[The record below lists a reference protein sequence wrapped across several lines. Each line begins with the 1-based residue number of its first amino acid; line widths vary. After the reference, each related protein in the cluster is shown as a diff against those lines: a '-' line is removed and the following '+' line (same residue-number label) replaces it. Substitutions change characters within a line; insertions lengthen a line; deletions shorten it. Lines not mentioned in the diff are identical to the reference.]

1 MFNRSTT
8 LATLIFCG
16 SIAVLASQVALPGLL
31 ANHVKSM
38 ETAPSL
44 TATLNIQPLP
54 GTARTIKFSY
64 SKPNL
69 MKVETEEGF
78 ILSDG
83 KDIYTY
89 TKATNSYTVEPA
101 TDATIADKVG
111 GDETWAWASFF
122 NKEAFKNADGAKV
135 GAKRTVKGTK
145 VTEVNVGWQKPL
157 VGQATIYFEDSGA
170 VKGYSIKN
178 GDKENLVMVEE
189 LVVGKEA
196 ADAGLFAFTAP
207 ADSKKVEAMA
217 PKAGFAGVL
226 AILNKNCMPC
236 HNAQNRKDGIDLS
249 TYESI
254 TGNNAAVVAGDPEH
268 SGIYTTTAG
277 PHWSM
282 PKGRAKLGQ
291 ADTKAI
297 HDWIKDGAK
306 KD

>member
-1 MFNRSTT
+1 MLNRSTT
-8 LATLIFCG
+8 LATLFFCG
-16 SIAVLASQVALPGLL
+16 SIAVIASQVALPGLL
-31 ANHVKSM
+31 ASHVKAM
-38 ETAPSL
+38 ESAPSL

-54 GTARTIKFSY
+54 GTAKSIKFSY

-78 ILSDG
+78 TLCDG
-83 KDIYTY
+83 KDVYTY
-89 TKATNSYTVEPA
+89 TKSTNTYTVEPV
-101 TDATIADKVG
+101 TDAVIAEKVG

-122 NKEAFKNADGAKV
+122 NREAFKNADAAKM

-145 VTEVNVGWQKPL
+145 VTEVNVTWQKPL
-157 VGQATIYFEDSGA
+157 AGQATIYFEDSG
-170 VKGYSIKN
+170 VIKGYSIKN
-178 GDKENLVMVEE
+178 GDKENLIMVEE

-196 ADAGLFAFTAP
+196 ADAGQFAFAAP
-207 ADSKKVEAMA
+207 TDSKKVEAMA

-226 AILNKNCMPC
+226 AILGKNCMPC
-236 HNAQNRKDGIDLS
+236 HNAQNKKDGIDLS

-268 SGIYTTTAG
+268 SGIYNTTAG

-282 PKGRAKLGQ
+282 PKGRAKLSK
-291 ADTKAI
+291 ADTDAI
-297 HDWIKDGAK
+297 QAWIKDGAK